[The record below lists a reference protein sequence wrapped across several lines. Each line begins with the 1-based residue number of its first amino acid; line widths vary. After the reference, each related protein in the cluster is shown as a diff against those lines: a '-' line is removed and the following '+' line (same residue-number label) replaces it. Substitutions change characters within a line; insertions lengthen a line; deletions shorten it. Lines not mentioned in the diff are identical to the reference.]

1 MPCRFSRPASENR
14 YRVVRTLT
22 GGPTARTRHYQTPLF
37 RAKLCGYPGSSE
49 VGLPY
54 SMTGFGAAEGAVAGR
69 RLRVEI
75 RTVNHRYFNLSAKL
89 PSDLTIF
96 EGELRERLRKDF
108 DRGHL
113 SVQARWTE
121 GAEGETGFAVDID
134 RARLVAARL
143 REMQSALGLGGEVT
157 VELVARQP
165 EVLLAGVNGT
175 GEIAWS
181 EVEPVVAQAGA
192 ECRTMRAREGEALT
206 MELRHRLDLLE
217 HSAGEVAG
225 RAPERLT
232 RERDRLKAAVAD
244 LLDGR
249 AVDDDRL
256 AQELAFLA
264 DKLDITEELVRFRAH
279 LAAARKALA
288 ADKPV
293 GKQLGFLA
301 QELGREVNTMGAKAA
316 DAEIAQLVIAM
327 KGDLEKFREQLENL
341 E

>member
-1 MPCRFSRPASENR
+1 M
-14 YRVVRTLT
+14 
-22 GGPTARTRHYQTPLF
+22 
-37 RAKLCGYPGSSE
+37 
-49 VGLPY
+49 PY

-89 PSDLTIF
+89 PSDLTMF
-96 EGELRERLRKDF
+96 EGELRERLRRDF

-121 GAEGETGFAVDID
+121 SADAESGFSVDLD
-134 RARLVAARL
+134 RARLVAAQL
-143 REMQSALGLGGEVT
+143 RELQATLGLGGEVT

-165 EVLLAGVNGT
+165 DVLTSGANGA
-175 GEIAWS
+175 GEIAWDD
-181 EVEPVVAQAGA
+181 VEPVVAAAGA
-192 ECRTMRAREGEALT
+192 ECRAMRAREGEALT
-206 MELRHRLDLLE
+206 AELRHRLNLLE
-217 HSAGEVAG
+217 LSAAEVAR

-232 RERDRLKAAVAD
+232 RERIRLKASVAE

-249 AVDDDRL
+249 SVDEDRL

-264 DKLDITEELVRFRAH
+264 DKLDITEELVRFQAH
-279 LAAARKALA
+279 VAAARSALA
-288 ADKPV
+288 SDKPV

-301 QELGREVNTMGAKAA
+301 QELGREVNTMGAKAGDA
-316 DAEIAQLVIAM
+316 DIAQLVIAM
-327 KGDLEKFREQLENL
+327 KGELEKFREQLENL

>member
-1 MPCRFSRPASENR
+1 
-14 YRVVRTLT
+14 
-22 GGPTARTRHYQTPLF
+22 
-37 RAKLCGYPGSSE
+37 
-49 VGLPY
+49 LPY
-54 SMTGFGAAEGAVAGR
+54 SMTGFGAAEGTVAGR

-89 PSDLTIF
+89 PNDLTVF
-96 EGELRERLRKDF
+96 EGELRERLRRDF

-121 GAEGETGFAVDID
+121 RADGEIGFTVDLD
-134 RARLVAARL
+134 RARIVAARL
-143 REMQSALGLGGEVT
+143 REMQSVLGLGGEVT

-165 EVLLAGVNGT
+165 EVLSSAANGAGEVV
-175 GEIAWS
+175 WS

-192 ECRTMRAREGEALT
+192 ECRAMRAREGEALT
-206 MELRHRLDLLE
+206 TELAHRLDLME
-217 HSAGEVAG
+217 QSVKGIGA

-232 RERDRLKAAVAD
+232 RERDRLRGAVAD

-249 AVDDDRL
+249 TVNEERL

-279 LAAARKALA
+279 VAAARETLS

-301 QELGREVNTMGAKAA
+301 QELGREVNTMGAKAG

-327 KGDLEKFREQLENL
+327 KGELEKFREQLENL